1 MSDDKPPRLDD
12 LEHRLRSAGARDDQD
27 DRATKTTN
35 QTTTGVGAA
44 LRISIDLVVA
54 IAVGTGIGWVLDGW
68 LNTRP
73 WLMLV
78 FFVLGAAA
86 GFRNVFRTAQKLDAA
101 ARQPP
106 APGPKQESEE

>member
-1 MSDDKPPRLDD
+1 MSDDEPPRLDD
-12 LEHRLRSAGARDDQD
+12 LEQRLQSAGARPEQD
-27 DRATKTTN
+27 DRETKTAN
-35 QTTTGVGAA
+35 QATSGVGAA

-54 IAVGTGIGWVLDGW
+54 IAVGTGIGWFLDGW

-78 FFVLGAAA
+78 FFVFGAAA

-101 ARQPP
+101 SRQS
-106 APGPKQESEE
+106 PGLSQEKGNGE